1 MPRSHCEMGEE
12 RAADGGPGSVE
23 STAASSTCSA
33 SAAAASP
40 GGGKRGRDPD
50 DEVYLDNFHLH
61 KRYLS
66 EIMAS
71 SLNGLSVGDSLA
83 ADNLVESPARSES
96 VSYLRD
102 EIALQYSPMSEDLDD
117 CRYCENPSG
126 STIPQSDAMS
136 TPTSPV
142 SPHRYQN
149 PFTTITTAVQY
160 PLNTYHTVA
169 PACSHPRQR
178 GSDSEGRF
186 PSSPNDMCHT
196 TDLRRAAL
204 LRSVQMR
211 TQPHCQ
217 AVYELSFNSS
227 QENMQSTDEGEDRS
241 FSCEK
246 GLDDE
251 EAGYQSTENEVE
263 YIEDYSSL
271 EHVTDS
277 KLAPKQD

>member
-12 RAADGGPGSVE
+12 RAADGPSAVE

-33 SAAAASP
+33 SAAASP
-40 GGGKRGRDPD
+40 GGSKRGRDPD

-117 CRYCENPSG
+117 CRYCENPLS
-126 STIPQSDAMS
+126 STIPQSDVMS

-149 PFTTITTAVQY
+149 PFTTVAMAVQY

-211 TQPHCQ
+211 TQPHCP
-217 AVYELSFNSS
+217 AAYELSFNSG
-227 QENMQSTDEGEDRS
+227 QENMQSADDGEDHRS
-241 FSCEK
+241 FTCEK

-263 YIEDYSSL
+263 YIEDYLSL

-277 KLAPKQD
+277 KLSQKQD

>member
-1 MPRSHCEMGEE
+1 M
-12 RAADGGPGSVE
+12 V
-23 STAASSTCSA
+23 
-33 SAAAASP
+33 
-40 GGGKRGRDPD
+40 
-50 DEVYLDNFHLH
+50 
-61 KRYLS
+61 
-66 EIMAS
+66 
-71 SLNGLSVGDSLA
+71 
-83 ADNLVESPARSES
+83 
-96 VSYLRD
+96 RD
-102 EIALQYSPMSEDLDD
+102 EIALQYSPMSEDSDD
-117 CRYCENPSG
+117 CRYCENPLSA
-126 STIPQSDAMS
+126 TIPQSDVLS

-149 PFTTITTAVQY
+149 PFTTVTPAVQY

-169 PACSHPRQR
+169 PVCSHPRQR

-211 TQPHCQ
+211 TQPHCP
-217 AVYELSFNSS
+217 AAYELSFNSG
-227 QENMQSTDEGEDRS
+227 QENMQSADEGEDRPY
-241 FSCEK
+241 SCEK

-251 EAGYQSTENEVE
+251 ASYQSTENEVE

-277 KLAPKQD
+277 KLTQK